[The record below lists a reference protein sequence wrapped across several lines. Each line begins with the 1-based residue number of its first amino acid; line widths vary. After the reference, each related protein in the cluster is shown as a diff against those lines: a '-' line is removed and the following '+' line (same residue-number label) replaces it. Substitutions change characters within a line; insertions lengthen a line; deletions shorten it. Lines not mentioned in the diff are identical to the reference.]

1 MPRVADPVV
10 RYPEKDSYWRQRIYW
25 MVLWELTGTARG
37 QESKPSR
44 KVNAL
49 EGGEMVKAGGWA
61 GSLDGEVLW
70 FETGVL
76 VFQAPHLKTKKWSEL
91 AHAGGKSG
99 KLHKMTLNPTA
110 SKFIRR
116 QLLL

>member
-37 QESKPSR
+37 QESKPFR

-49 EGGEMVKAGGWA
+49 EGG
-61 GSLDGEVLW
+61 
-70 FETGVL
+70 
-76 VFQAPHLKTKKWSEL
+76 KW
-91 AHAGGKSG
+91 
-99 KLHKMTLNPTA
+99 
-110 SKFIRR
+110 
-116 QLLL
+116 